1 MVVKPEGPVL
11 SLRNGTIQHGEQFLE
26 SDQSAEPTT
35 YYAKSSGLGWVM
47 DYFSDKEKR
56 RVGMLGLGVGTIA
69 AYSKRGDVFRA
80 YEINPDVIELATNS
94 EIFSFW
100 ELLQNRGAKGKLF
113 RVMRG
118 LVSKK
123 KEERDVQ
130 NFDVLVLDVF
140 SGDAIPVHLLTRQA
154 FSVYLD
160 HLSENGVIAIH
171 VSNRHLDLIP
181 VVRDLAV
188 HNGLRWSIA
197 RDYKT
202 LSDWVIVEMKRC

>member
-1 MVVKPEGPVL
+1 L
-11 SLRNGTIQHGEQFLE
+11 
-26 SDQSAEPTT
+26 
-35 YYAKSSGLGWVM
+35 
-47 DYFSDKEKR
+47 
-56 RVGMLGLGVGTIA
+56 
-69 AYSKRGDVFRA
+69 
-80 YEINPDVIELATNS
+80 IE
-94 EIFSFW
+94 
-100 ELLQNRGAKGKLF
+100 NRGAKGKIIEGDARISLEKE
-113 RVMRG
+113 RG
-118 LVSKK
+118 
-123 KEERDVQ
+123 EGNVQ
-130 NFDVLVLDVF
+130 DFDILVLDVF

-202 LSDWVIVEMKRC
+202 LSDWVIVGNEKVLKDMVNGVGKHYRFLPVHTSRGVVMWTDDYSNIFKVLKF

>member
-1 MVVKPEGPVL
+1 
-11 SLRNGTIQHGEQFLE
+11 
-26 SDQSAEPTT
+26 
-35 YYAKSSGLGWVM
+35 
-47 DYFSDKEKR
+47 
-56 RVGMLGLGVGTIA
+56 MLGLGVGTIA

-100 ELLQNRGAKGKLF
+100 ELLQNRGAKGKIIQGDARISLEKE
-113 RVMRG
+113 RG
-118 LVSKK
+118 
-123 KEERDVQ
+123 EGDVQ
-130 NFDVLVLDVF
+130 NFDILVLDVF

-197 RDYKT
+197 RDNKS
-202 LSDWVIVEMKRC
+202 LSDWVIVGNEEVLKDMVNGVGKQYRFLPVNTSHGVVMWTDDYSNIFKVLKF